1 MISCPRTFGFTFSI
15 NSLATSRVTS
25 ASSKACLILL
35 SPHLLVPHQV
45 KELFLKKKKFLRIY
59 LLNFQTY
66 LLRTAVIALVG
77 EASLTSVD
85 LFVTKDTAK
94 LTFLRKRRQPIIEVQ
109 KVNK

>member
-1 MISCPRTFGFTFSI
+1 MGFTFSI
-15 NSLATSRVTS
+15 KSLATSKVTS
-25 ASSKACLILL
+25 ASKRACLIPLNL
-35 SPHLLVPHQV
+35 HQLELHQV
-45 KELFLKKKKFLRIY
+45 KELFLKKKRFLRIY

-85 LFVTKDTAK
+85 LFVSKDTAK
-94 LTFLRKRRQPIIEVQ
+94 LMFLRKRRQPIIEVQ

>member
-1 MISCPRTFGFTFSI
+1 
-15 NSLATSRVTS
+15 
-25 ASSKACLILL
+25 
-35 SPHLLVPHQV
+35 
-45 KELFLKKKKFLRIY
+45 

-85 LFVTKDTAK
+85 LFVSKDTAN
-94 LTFLRKRRQPIIEVQ
+94 LMFLRKPQQPIIEVQ